1 MVAKRELRLS
11 DINMNLLLALEALLH
26 EANVTRAARRVHIT
40 QSAMSRNLA
49 ALRELVGDPLLIRGP
64 GGMRLTPRAQALMAP
79 LELGLRQ
86 LQRALGQETEFEPGT
101 SGRRFTLAMGDFVA
115 VLVMPPLLQRLR
127 TLAPGLRIDVTPIDR
142 RRNLELLES
151 GEQDLAV
158 GVRFEAATGLVITP
172 QIGQR
177 FVCAVRQGHPEIQGS
192 LSLEQYERWPH
203 ALIGSGRDAEAVVDA
218 ALRKLGRARTVAV
231 RVPYFLAAPVMVA
244 ASDLILTVAQLVAE
258 HFARTH
264 PLQVLPPPIE
274 LPPFGIDL
282 AWHERFE
289 RDPGHRWLRA
299 QVTAVLQGF
308 ARG

>member
-1 MVAKRELRLS
+1 MGKRELRLS
-11 DINMNLLLALEALLH
+11 DINMNLLLALEALLR
-26 EANVTRAARRVHIT
+26 EASVTRAAKRVHIT

-64 GGMRLTPRAQALMAP
+64 AGMSLTPRAEALMAP

-86 LQRALGQETEFEPGT
+86 LQRALGQETVFDPAS

-127 TLAPGLRIDVTPIDR
+127 ALAPGLRLDVTPIDR
-142 RRNLELLES
+142 RRNVELLAA
-151 GEQDLAV
+151 GEQDMAI
-158 GVRFEAATGLVITP
+158 GVRFEPAPGLVITP

-177 FVCAVRQGHPEIQGS
+177 FLCAVRRDHPEIQGS

-218 ALRKLGRARTVAV
+218 ALRKLGRARTVAL

-244 ASDLILTVAQLVAE
+244 SSDLILTCAHLVAE
-258 HFARTH
+258 HFARMY
-264 PLQVLPPPIE
+264 PLQLLPPPID

-282 AWHERFE
+282 AWHDRFD
-289 RDPGHRWLRA
+289 RDPGHRWLRE
-299 QVTAVLQGF
+299 QVAAVLQGF
-308 ARG
+308 V